1 MKKVYNYENCRVIL
15 HIPDD
20 DGFQER
26 LLKASENFMR
36 RVMNE
41 RTNDNG
47 NSYTRGNIRKK

>member
-1 MKKVYNYENCRVIL
+1 MKKVYNYENCRVSL